1 MSKLVIF
8 MATKTTLKKNT
19 PKKKYV
25 SSSRERE
32 LTAYP
37 KSRQFRLF
45 IAWCSKE
52 KLKKSKA
59 LCLIIQ
65 EKFDNMDSKQQAQL
79 LYNYD
84 NLTEDQRKFTHKD
97 FDL

>member
-1 MSKLVIF
+1 LSKLVIF
-8 MATKTTLKKNT
+8 MATKTAFKKNT

-52 KLKKSKA
+52 RIKKSKA

-65 EKFDNMDSKQQAQL
+65 EKFDRMDTREQSQL
-79 LYNYD
+79 LFNYD
-84 NLTEDQRKFTHKD
+84 NLTEEQKKYTHKD